1 MLNFAC
7 HTWPYQS
14 YHVVFLQADQSQPW
28 LRLFKVTKLHLDV
41 VGWVRAPM
49 LRWGV
54 CFPPWF
60 DAFLCYSWNWSRY
73 RESSMGR
80 GRSLSLI
87 TGAIE
92 QACSLTE
99 FCLVRTLDHSLR
111 FLLPFL
117 GLDVLKMSCST
128 TWSLN
133 FWPFCQGFTC
143 ASHLDTILVSIVS
156 IGSLSTAWCKLDCH
170 TPVSRWGCG
179 GCFQVGRWS
188 CLWKIQVVKQA
199 SLPKNAASI

>member
-133 FWPFCQGFTC
+133 FWPFC
-143 ASHLDTILVSIVS
+143 
-156 IGSLSTAWCKLDCH
+156 K
-170 TPVSRWGCG
+170 VSRALRILTQSLFPS
-179 GCFQVGRWS
+179 FQLAVFPLPGASWTATRLLAGEDVGDVSR
-188 CLWKIQVVKQA
+188 LDGE
-199 SLPKNAASI
+199 AASGKSKW